1 MKKGFEHTI
10 DLKSFKFEG
19 NVLDIGEENYGI
31 VYNLFKSNE
40 EDDNIVDYI
49 EGIENKKSIEKGYY
63 NNVVLFFYLST
74 LWGGKDREKVLKDA
88 YDFLDTRGDIH
99 IWDITKSNNKI
110 LNENI
115 KLLLPKEEIKK
126 IKVKNY
132 NIIKDYSKKDA
143 LNLLER
149 FFEIKVIQ
157 DWNDIY
163 YISAQKR
170 EDIINEGA
178 TSRNKL
184 KVYTQQFSNKI
195 FKGFHKGFKFP
206 L

>member
-1 MKKGFEHTI
+1 MKKGLEYII
-10 DLKSFKFEG
+10 DLKSFKFKG

-49 EGIENKKSIEKGYY
+49 EGSENKKSIERGYY

-88 YDFLDTRGDIH
+88 YDFLDTKGDIH
-99 IWDITKSNNKI
+99 IWDINKSNNKI

-115 KLLLPKEEIKK
+115 KLLLPRKEIKK
-126 IKVKNY
+126 IKVKDY

-149 FFEIKVIQ
+149 FFEIKEIQ

-170 EDIINEGA
+170 EDIINESAASG
-178 TSRNKL
+178 NKL
-184 KVYTQQFSNKI
+184 KVYTQQFSNKV

>member
-1 MKKGFEHTI
+1 MKKGLEHII

-31 VYNLFKSNE
+31 VYNLFKRNE
-40 EDDNIVDYI
+40 EDNNTVDYI
-49 EGIENKKSIEKGYY
+49 EGNENKKDIEKGYY

-74 LWGGKDREKVLKDA
+74 LWGEKDREKVLKDA
-88 YDFLDTRGDIH
+88 YEFLDPKGAIH
-99 IWDITKSNNKI
+99 IWDISKFNNKI
-110 LNENI
+110 LNEDI

-126 IKVKNY
+126 IKVKDY

-178 TSRNKL
+178 ASRNKL
-184 KVYTQQFSNKI
+184 KVYTQQFSNKV